1 MKRNTPIRIGI
12 IYLAIGIYDEFWKEF
27 YPSCEKYFCPD
38 AVKGYEVFTDSE
50 RLLALELDNVTCH
63 PMENRGFIRNV
74 SAKSECICSI
84 AERLEHEYDYIFFLN
99 GNFKYLES
107 IHTDEVIPLEEND
120 FLTALSFSFYRN
132 RDCKELPYDRNLDC
146 LAYIPYGEG
155 TRYYQG
161 GLYGGRTQEI
171 IRMSGWIRNR
181 IDHDLARKVIARWHD
196 ESYVNRYLLDKNP
209 KLLDE
214 TYAFVEGMMPFRP
227 HKMMI
232 LDKKKYL
239 GKKLEQFKDLSIDNS
254 LSFLLDDNLE
264 PRKMGIVHGQGRL
277 GNQMFQFA
285 YLLYLRKRCGVEMDW
300 YLSDRGFSQLSA
312 SFPHLSVNCQTEK
325 QTKHIRQANPKQVDY
340 VKEHHISRTEDIS
353 VPKKC
358 ITHYIGYWQCH
369 SYVEAVRDELLEAFD
384 WKQVSSDAG
393 LLAWVKRMEEGCS
406 VSVHIRRGDY
416 QSAENREIYG
426 KVCTPD
432 YYHRAMQRMRD
443 TLEKKPTFYL
453 FSDDKE
459 WTKKHFNETDCIV
472 INVEE
477 SGQDWKDLYLMT
489 RCEHHII
496 ANSSFSWWGAW
507 LGRNPNKTVIAP
519 EWWYYGMETPDL
531 LPSTWIL
538 LPIEKKPRKADCM
551 KTRMLLGQM
560 PDGGS
565 YDNSPGMHGKM
576 GKVVSLFE
584 LYEETGKETWRERG
598 EALLDEVMDECGDHI
613 PTGYGTGLCGV
624 GFGIECL
631 LQKGYV
637 EGDAHEIL
645 SEIANR
651 VAVAVHTV
659 TAMDTDIRNGW
670 LGIALYLH
678 KRLSCRKSVSSPHV
692 QELME
697 STRCLYQKITERIP
711 CVSSHKEL
719 EECNQILGL
728 ISRLEICTPNGKGNA
743 VPTVSVVLP
752 VYNTEIHL
760 RKCLDSLLEQNL
772 SGMEVIMVNDGS
784 TDRSSEIMKEY
795 ANRYA
800 NFIYLEQE
808 NRGLSEARNT
818 GLVYAQGKYIAFL
831 DSDDWLEKDALY
843 KLCQKAEQTYADM
856 VIGNTRAV
864 FQDGHSFV
872 YGKGMQKLF
881 MQQQVMNGCDC
892 FVSMMQYGFRIPM
905 VYNYLYRRSYLEM
918 NGFRFMPGLIHEDEL
933 WTPQVMLSA
942 RRVAS
947 VKEIH
952 YNYLQRAGS
961 IMQASDASKRIS
973 SLKTIMV
980 RLQQLSAS
988 QEREDVRNALRL
1000 NVGILQQI
1008 MGNLSKNDKMRDDN
1022 LMEQTA
1028 RHFLFFGSYLRDIG
1042 LFDGKMGLVIFLFH
1056 YARHSGNSLYEDF
1069 AMELFEE
1076 INRDISAETPIGL
1089 GNGLCGIGW
1098 GILYLSQNGFI
1109 ENNTNEILEEI
1120 DERIMEYDL
1129 TRMKDLSLENGF
1141 QGMAL
1146 YLSERLKDLSSPY
1159 DTNYRMVFEQKCWE
1173 TGWQAPP
1180 SPIKVLGKA
1189 MLENASSFPA
1199 VSAYCW
1205 QKELLSLFFV

>member
-38 AVKGYEVFTDSE
+38 TVKGYEVFTDSE

-132 RDCKELPYDRNLDC
+132 RDCKELPYDRNPDC

-340 VKEHHISRTEDIS
+340 VKEHHISRTEEIS

-416 QSAENREIYG
+416 QSTENREIYG

-459 WTKKHFNETDCIV
+459 WTRKHFNETDCIV
-472 INVEE
+472 IDVEE

-489 RCEHHII
+489 RCKHHII

-507 LGRNPNKTVIAP
+507 LGYNPQKMVIAP
-519 EWWYYGMETPDL
+519 EWWYYGMKTPDI
-531 LPSTWIL
+531 LPNNWVK
-538 LPIEKKPRKADCM
+538 LPIEDIPQEIDKMKAH
-551 KTRMLLGQM
+551 LILNQM
-560 PDGGS
+560 PEYGTYNES
-565 YDNSPGMHGKM
+565 IGMCGKS
-576 GKVVSLFE
+576 GKIIALYRLFE
-584 LYEETGKETWRERG
+584 VTSDNLWKEQAEK
-598 EALLDEVMDECGDHI
+598 LLDETMEQCGHR
-613 PTGYGTGLCGV
+613 TNLSYGTGVLGL
-624 GFGIECL
+624 GIAIEWL
-631 LQKGYV
+631 IQKKYV
-637 EGDAHEIL
+637 EGDSDLILVEIDKMVFYTINDRSL
-645 SEIANR
+645 C
-651 VAVAVHTV
+651 
-659 TAMDTDIRNGW
+659 DTGIYDGI
-670 LGIALYLH
+670 LGIAYYIH
-678 KRLSCRKSVSSPHV
+678 QRVHYRKNMDTPSV
-692 QELME
+692 L
-697 STRCLYQKITERIP
+697 TL
-711 CVSSHKEL
+711 
-719 EECNQILGL
+719 
-728 ISRLEICTPNGKGNA
+728 
-743 VPTVSVVLP
+743 
-752 VYNTEIHL
+752 
-760 RKCLDSLLEQNL
+760 
-772 SGMEVIMVNDGS
+772 
-784 TDRSSEIMKEY
+784 KEY
-795 ANRYA
+795 
-800 NFIYLEQE
+800 FIYL
-808 NRGLSEARNT
+808 L
-818 GLVYAQGKYIAFL
+818 
-831 DSDDWLEKDALY
+831 DWLEDILRNNETKKDYYEFYFILTLSY
-843 KLCQKAEQTYADM
+843 QLD
-856 VIGNTRAV
+856 I
-864 FQDGHSFV
+864 
-872 YGKGMQKLF
+872 
-881 MQQQVMNGCDC
+881 
-892 FVSMMQYGFRIPM
+892 
-905 VYNYLYRRSYLEM
+905 YN
-918 NGFRFMPGLIHEDEL
+918 
-933 WTPQVMLSA
+933 
-942 RRVAS
+942 
-947 VKEIH
+947 
-952 YNYLQRAGS
+952 
-961 IMQASDASKRIS
+961 SKI
-973 SLKTIMV
+973 
-980 RLQQLSAS
+980 
-988 QEREDVRNALRL
+988 LRL
-1000 NVGILQQI
+1000 LAIC
-1008 MGNLSKNDKMRDDN
+1008 
-1022 LMEQTA
+1022 
-1028 RHFLFFGSYLRDIG
+1028 
-1042 LFDGKMGLVIFLFH
+1042 
-1056 YARHSGNSLYEDF
+1056 
-1069 AMELFEE
+1069 EE
-1076 INRDISAETPIGL
+1076 K
-1089 GNGLCGIGW
+1089 
-1098 GILYLSQNGFI
+1098 
-1109 ENNTNEILEEI
+1109 ILE
-1120 DERIMEYDL
+1120 R
-1129 TRMKDLSLENGF
+1129 K
-1141 QGMAL
+1141 
-1146 YLSERLKDLSSPY
+1146 
-1159 DTNYRMVFEQKCWE
+1159 
-1173 TGWQAPP
+1173 
-1180 SPIKVLGKA
+1180 
-1189 MLENASSFPA
+1189 
-1199 VSAYCW
+1199 
-1205 QKELLSLFFV
+1205 